1 MKVLYFDCSSGI
13 SGNMTLGALLELCD
27 DPHYLENELNN
38 SNKIENDIDIVTEEK
53 QNNFLETALG
63 KTVNTAVDI
72 GLRWILPDLV
82 EDEVINIKDGFIKG
96 GFKEGINTA
105 INTAIDLGKS
115 TMGIFTGKFDSLSQA
130 QTAVKTGGIIDG
142 VSSVIDNILTK
153 TTKIGLIDKN
163 ISNLI
168 KQGKNVILDNVSKN
182 IENTFTEQL
191 NNIEK
196 LGKYEN
202 NWKNYYEK
210 KDFDGM
216 EREYNKIKEKLKE
229 IIPLEKTINNARA
242 IENLHI
248 LIKNNGQ
255 DFNLTS
261 EQLELAK
268 MLV

>member
-1 MKVLYFDCSSGI
+1 M
-13 SGNMTLGALLELCD
+13 N
-27 DPHYLENELNN
+27 LENELNN

-163 ISNLI
+163 MSNLI

-229 IIPLEKTINNARA
+229 IMPLEKTINNARA

>member
-1 MKVLYFDCSSGI
+1 M
-13 SGNMTLGALLELCD
+13 N
-27 DPHYLENELNN
+27 LENELNN
-38 SNKIENDIDIVTEEK
+38 SNKIENDIGIVTEEK
-53 QNNFLETALG
+53 QNNFLETTLG

-82 EDEVINIKDGFIKG
+82 EDEIINIKDGFIKE
-96 GFKEGINTA
+96 GFKEGVNTA

-142 VSSVIDNILTK
+142 VSSVIDNILNK

-168 KQGKNVILDNVSKN
+168 KQGKNV
-182 IENTFTEQL
+182 TFTEQL

-216 EREYNKIKEKLKE
+216 EREYNKIKDKLKE
-229 IIPLEKTINNARA
+229 IMPLEKTINNART